1 MASFRDIGQAFNN
14 LSRPDGGSLLATAAS
29 SLLPQGAT
37 SRITGL
43 LNSPAA
49 DKIKNGVS
57 SSLKGAAD
65 LSKGGTQ
72 LTSVIPNP
80 LEKFASYAPMWT
92 MACLEKNQFN
102 NPASYR
108 NSPKELKHV
117 VFASG
122 GRFDAQ
128 RAATAYGAPEY
139 YVNNFVMQTAIAA
152 TGKTGNSNA
161 FKFTWDI
168 IEPHSMGLL
177 LQSLQNAAQK
187 AGYANYLNN
196 APFVLRL
203 DFMGYDE
210 EGRIMTS
217 VKPKFWTMKLTKV
230 TFSVNENGSVY
241 KCEAVP
247 YNHTGFSDSVNTA
260 YADVKLVCSRSGPN
274 AGTVKDLLVSG
285 ENSLCKFLND
295 LEEKMLTDQKISV
308 KDVYVIEFPEKSD
321 EFLNAAEIPGVTR
334 KATTDPKGTS
344 DKLTIAGKGNVA
356 VSTDFGKN
364 EIGLSDFGF
373 DRTSGGAF
381 PFEKY
386 GDKVDPKTGIVNRD
400 QMSIDPK
407 RRTFQFTQAQ
417 RLTAIINQVILSSTY
432 SKKALDPK
440 NLVNGFIKWWRIDVQ
455 IQMLDMDY
463 EVGDYAMKFIY
474 RVVPFL
480 VHHSIFSPPTAQP
493 IGYKELEKQIV
504 KQYNYIYTGQNVD
517 VLKFDIQ
524 IDNLFFT
531 ASSASSE
538 ANNSR
543 VSNQDQKGVAPN
555 PGKTVT
561 TTLGSAPA
569 AQLATL
575 GRARVKKDPS
585 LLSKPKG
592 GNTDKTT
599 EQVVA
604 ENFHKAF
611 TSAGSGDLVKVSLEI
626 LGDPY
631 WMVDSGISN
640 YFARQSSTSRLL
652 TEDGTMN
659 YEGGDVFIY
668 LTFRTPADIDE
679 ATGLYQWPTAGKE
692 SPFSGIYRV
701 TQCENTFNDGVFKQ
715 KLTCIRQVGQSQDF
729 QDKNPNVIAN
739 LKNDKTKAIAVTI
752 GAEQKPKTDPTQESK
767 PTPDIAP
774 AKLTKSQQEWLGGAD
789 PNDPYI
795 RARMPKPLPS
805 ETNPTGGQ

>member
-1 MASFRDIGQAFNN
+1 MSIFRDIGQAVTNI
-14 LSRPDGGSLLATAAS
+14 SRPDGGSLLASATG
-29 SLLPQGAT
+29 SLLPQGAAT
-37 SRITGL
+37 RITGL
-43 LNSPAA
+43 LASPAA

-57 SSLKGAAD
+57 STLKGASD
-65 LSKGGTQ
+65 LSKGGTN
-72 LTSVIPNP
+72 LINVIPNP

-92 MACLEKNQFN
+92 FACLEKNQFN
-102 NPASYR
+102 NPSTYR

-122 GRFDAQ
+122 GRFNDQ
-128 RAATAYGAPEY
+128 RAATAHGAPEY

-177 LQSLQNAAQK
+177 LQSMQNAAIK
-187 AGYANYLNN
+187 AGYTNYLNN

-217 VKPKFWTMKLTKV
+217 VKPKFWTVTMTKV

-247 YNHTGFSDSVNTA
+247 ANHKGFSDSVNTA
-260 YADVKLVCSRSGPN
+260 FSDVKLICSQSGPD
-274 AGTVKDLLVSG
+274 AGTVKDLLTTG
-285 ENSLCKFLND
+285 ENSLCKYLND
-295 LEEKMLTDQKISV
+295 IEEKMLKEQKISV
-308 KDVYVIEFPEKSD
+308 KDIYVIEFPEKSD
-321 EFLNAAEIPGVTR
+321 EFINAAEIPGVTR
-334 KATTDPKGTS
+334 RATTDPKGTT
-344 DKLTIAGKGNVA
+344 DKLTIAGSGNVA
-356 VSTDFGKN
+356 VSTEFGKN
-364 EIGLSDFGF
+364 EIGQSDFGF
-373 DRTSGGAF
+373 DRSSGGAF
-381 PFEKY
+381 PFARY
-386 GDKVDPKTGIVNRD
+386 GDRVDEKTGVVNRN

-417 RLTAIINQVILSSTY
+417 RLTSIINQVILSSTY
-432 SKKALDPK
+432 AKKAIDPK

-455 IQMLDMDY
+455 IQLLDMDV
-463 EVGDYAMKFIY
+463 EVGDYALKFIY
-474 RVVPFL
+474 RIVPFL
-480 VHHSIFSPPTAQP
+480 VHHSIFSPPTSQP

-524 IDNLFFT
+524 IDNLFYT
-531 ASSASSE
+531 GSSSSA
-538 ANNSR
+538 AGKNSR
-543 VSNQDQKGVAPN
+543 VANQDQKGVAPQ

-575 GRARVKKDPS
+575 GRARVKKDPA
-585 LLSKPKG
+585 LLTKPKG

-599 EQVVA
+599 EQVIA
-604 ENFHKAF
+604 EEFHKAF
-611 TSAGSGDLVKVSLEI
+611 TSAGSGDLVKVNLEI

-640 YFARQSSTSRLL
+640 YFARQSATSRLL
-652 TEDGTMN
+652 TDDGTMN

-668 LTFRTPADIDE
+668 ITFRTPADIDE
-679 ATGLYQWPTAGKE
+679 TTGLYQWPTAGKE

-701 TQCENTFNDGVFKQ
+701 TQCENSFNDGLFKQ

-739 LKNDKTKAIAVTI
+739 LKNDKTKAMAVTV
-752 GAEQKPKTDPTQESK
+752 GGEEKPKSDPTQESK
-767 PTPDIAP
+767 PASEISQ
-774 AKLTKSQQEWLGGAD
+774 AKLTQSQLAWLGGAD
-789 PNDPYI
+789 PNDPFI